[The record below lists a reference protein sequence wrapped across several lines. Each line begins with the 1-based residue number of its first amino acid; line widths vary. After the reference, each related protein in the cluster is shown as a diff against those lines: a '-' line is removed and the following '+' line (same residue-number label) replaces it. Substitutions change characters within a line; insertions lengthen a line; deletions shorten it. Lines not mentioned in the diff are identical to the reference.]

1 MGKTLNSDYLQDLDF
16 LWSGW
21 WDAEHT
27 GAGCWRQWDCFYI
40 HWLERPKAGHMWQSL
55 PNSHLLHFLCCSLS
69 SGCVEPVV
77 NSFKPHAF
85 FVNYNSTRI
94 SFFSWNTHPLSHII
108 YQLAPI
114 SCHLLQEV
122 LLDSSSPGV
131 RSLLNALITSCMP
144 TCPTPVKRGASF
156 FSTECNAWHIN
167 GCSTMLV
174 K

>member
-1 MGKTLNSDYLQDLDF
+1 MGCRAHRSWVLMPVGLLLYTLTGEAQS
-16 LWSGW
+16 WSHA
-21 WDAEHT
+21 AEF
-27 GAGCWRQWDCFYI
+27 AQ
-40 HWLERPKAGHMWQSL
+40 L
-55 PNSHLLHFLCCSLS
+55 SHLLHFLCCSLS
-69 SGCVEPVV
+69 SGCVEPVI
-77 NSFKPHAF
+77 NSFKPHTF

-114 SCHLLQEV
+114 SLHLLQEA

-131 RSLLNALITSCMP
+131 RSLLNALITSCVL
-144 TCPTPVKRGASF
+144 TYPTPVKRGASF